1 MWIVFGTKDASRR
14 VPNGAQVTRH
24 CDSCGETSVFYEK
37 DRTSTFRLY
46 FIDVYDYKKSR
57 VMECGACGAHYA
69 TDELGSHEVP
79 WSTTVEKKLHQGGEA
94 IGKFATSVGDKLTD
108 LSASLVNRPPPRR
121 VDKSPERARPQDDDL
136 SDDDRAALEELDD
149 LEMNV
154 RALEKEDDAKSNDKG
169 KEKPSR

>member
-24 CDSCGETSVFYEK
+24 CDSCGETAVFYEK

-46 FIDVYDYKKSR
+46 FIDVFDYRKTR
-57 VMECGACGAHYA
+57 VMQCGACGASYA
-69 TDELGSHEVP
+69 TDELGSGDVD
-79 WSTTVEKKLHQGGEA
+79 WATTVEKKLHAGSEA

-121 VDKSPERARPQDDDL
+121 VEKRPPERVRPADEDL
-136 SDDDRAALEELDD
+136 SDDDKAALEELDE
-149 LEMNV
+149 LEAKF
-154 RALEKEDDAKSNDKG
+154 RALEKEDADK
-169 KEKPSR
+169 KKWSR

>member
-46 FIDVYDYKKSR
+46 FIDVFDYKKSR

-69 TDELGSHEVP
+69 TDELGSGDVD
-79 WSTTVEKKLHQGGEA
+79 WATTVEKKLHAGGEA
-94 IGKFATSVGDKLTD
+94 IGKFASAVGDKLTD
-108 LSASLVNRPPPRR
+108 LSAKVVDRAPPRR
-121 VDKSPERARPQDDDL
+121 DKKPPIEGEKAGLDDL
-136 SDDDRAALEELDD
+136 SEDDKAALEELD
-149 LEMNV
+149 EMEMKF
-154 RALEKEDDAKSNDKG
+154 RALEDA
-169 KEKPSR
+169 EKKKRGL

>member
-46 FIDVYDYKKSR
+46 FIDVFDYKKSR

-69 TDELGSHEVP
+69 TDELGSGDVD
-79 WSTTVEKKLHQGGEA
+79 WATTVERKLHAGGEA
-94 IGKFATSVGDKLTD
+94 IGKFASAVGDKLTD
-108 LSASLVNRPPPRR
+108 LSAKVVDRPMPRR
-121 VDKSPERARPQDDDL
+121 AEKKPDREKAGPDEL
-136 SDDDRAALEELDD
+136 SDDDKAALEELDD
-149 LEMNV
+149 MEMKF
-154 RALEKEDDAKSNDKG
+154 RALEKEEA
-169 KEKPSR
+169 EKKKRGL